1 MVPDREM
8 QYYGDRFTQAC
19 LESLDREPLPERL
32 KIELSIRGMVDRIRE
47 MDPHTFITY
56 EDGLSL
62 VMSTFYYNRFHQSP
76 VQTAI
81 FTREER
87 INENDEK

>member
-8 QYYGDRFTQAC
+8 TFYGERFALAC
-19 LESLDREPLPERL
+19 RDLLDNQPLPEKL

-62 VMSTFYYNRFHQSP
+62 VMAAFYFSRFHVSP

-81 FTREER
+81 FTRQRKEL
-87 INENDEK
+87 D